1 VPPVS
6 RPYPRF
12 LADAAQEKQPYGR
25 FAERLAEAF
34 AKACEPHAEEAGAA
48 VDPESIKWF
57 PERGYGGRVY
67 VPATAGASGEAEN
80 PIEYFGHVSFVR
92 VEDGDPTAVEATA
105 DFTDIS
111 AEDHPEW
118 KMDLNDDVI
127 AQWRAEGG
135 RGGDVT
141 LIWGL
146 PLVRG
151 TVAATAELDEEVV
164 DQAAIEDG
172 RFTLVAIDA
181 VRGFGDDMFLEVV
194 LWDRTLRKAL
204 ASESL
209 YAEAEPEDGE
219 DEDAEAG

>member
-12 LADAAQEKQPYGR
+12 IADAAQEKQPYGR

-34 AKACEPHAEEAGAA
+34 SKACEPYASEAGAP

-67 VPATAGASGEAEN
+67 LPATAGSSGDTEE

-92 VEDGDPTAVEATA
+92 PEGDGDPTDLAATA
-105 DFTDIS
+105 DFTNVS
-111 AEDHPEW
+111 AEDNPDW

-127 AQWRAEGG
+127 AKWRAEGG

-146 PLVRG
+146 PLIRG

-164 DQAAIEDG
+164 DQAAVEDG

-181 VRGFGDDMFLEVV
+181 VHGFGDDMFLEVV
-194 LWDRTLRKAL
+194 LWDRTLRRAM

-209 YAEAEPEDGE
+209 YAEPEPENGPD
-219 DEDAEAG
+219 DA

>member
-12 LADAAQEKQPYGR
+12 IADAAQEKQPYGR

-34 AKACEPHAEEAGAA
+34 AQACEPYTSEAGAP

-57 PERGYGGRVY
+57 PERGYGSRVY
-67 VPATAGASGEAEN
+67 VPATAGASGETEE
-80 PIEYFGHVSFVR
+80 PIEYFGYVSFVR
-92 VEDGDPTAVEATA
+92 PEGEGDAADIDAKA
-105 DFTDIS
+105 DFTDVS
-111 AEDHPEW
+111 AEDHPDW

-127 AQWRAEGG
+127 AKWRAEGG

-146 PLVRG
+146 PLIRG

-164 DQAAIEDG
+164 DQAAVEDG
-172 RFTLVAIDA
+172 RFTLVAVDA
-181 VRGFGDDMFLEVV
+181 VHGFGDDMFLEVV
-194 LWDRTLRKAL
+194 LWDRTLRRAM

-209 YAEAEPEDGE
+209 YAEADPEDEPED
-219 DEDAEAG
+219 A